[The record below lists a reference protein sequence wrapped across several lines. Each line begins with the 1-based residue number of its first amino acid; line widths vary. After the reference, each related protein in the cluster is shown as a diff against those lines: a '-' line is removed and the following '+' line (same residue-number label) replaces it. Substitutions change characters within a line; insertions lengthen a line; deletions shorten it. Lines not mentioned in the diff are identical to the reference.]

1 MNPLDYEK
9 LSKKDFDAVVTG
21 ELTHYAIWLEHGVID
36 IITDYFL
43 GKSKRRED
51 FKRLILLRDG
61 LTFQDKLEIARA
73 MIPLLEPRA
82 SQVGL
87 SSLLKQIENYK
98 SYRNAFAHGVDAS
111 AQAPGNHLRVELVS
125 RSGKTKTVEVTSA
138 SHRKTMTDAQH
149 LLEALTEA
157 RKQLA
162 AISQETAS
170 KAKANAFQ
178 KR

>member
-87 SSLLKQIENYK
+87 SSLLKQTRTTRAIGM
-98 SYRNAFAHGVDAS
+98 R
-111 AQAPGNHLRVELVS
+111 LR
-125 RSGKTKTVEVTSA
+125 TVLMRPPKHPVT
-138 SHRKTMTDAQH
+138 TC
-149 LLEALTEA
+149 E
-157 RKQLA
+157 
-162 AISQETAS
+162 
-170 KAKANAFQ
+170 
-178 KR
+178 